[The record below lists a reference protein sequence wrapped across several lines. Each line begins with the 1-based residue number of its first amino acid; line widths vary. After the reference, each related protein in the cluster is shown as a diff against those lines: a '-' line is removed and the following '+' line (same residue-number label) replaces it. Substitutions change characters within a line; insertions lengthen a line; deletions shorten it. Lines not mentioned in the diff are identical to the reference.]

1 MSDQVGV
8 DGMSRKYTLNISA
21 HKADSFKPKKRDN
34 NIVNIIG
41 DDARDA
47 EEIGTMIL
55 QGIRGFENLIDPTL
69 LILVIDISD
78 YKPTGQ
84 TKTEV

>member
-21 HKADSFKPKKRDN
+21 HKAESFKDKPRDK

-47 EEIGTMIL
+47 EAIGGMVL
-55 QGIRGFENLIDPTL
+55 SAIRGFENLLDPTL
-69 LILVIDISD
+69 LVLVVDISD
-78 YKPTGQ
+78 YQPTGQ
-84 TKTEV
+84 AKTEV